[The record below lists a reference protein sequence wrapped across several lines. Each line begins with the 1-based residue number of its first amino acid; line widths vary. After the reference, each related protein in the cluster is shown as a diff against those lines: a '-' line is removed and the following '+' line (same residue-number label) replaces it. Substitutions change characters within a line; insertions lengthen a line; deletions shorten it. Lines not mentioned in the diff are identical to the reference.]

1 MSIQVLDV
9 KHSVYNIYGLM
20 FIENLHIAWTF
31 GVIFGYG
38 TIQAVSLYNASLP
51 LYTGQ
56 DTLVYWSYITNR

>member
-9 KHSVYNIYGLM
+9 KHSVNNIYRSV

-38 TIQAVSLYNASLP
+38 TIQAVSLYKASIP

-56 DTLVYWSYITNR
+56 DTLAYWSYITNR